1 MIPIPSGARVWI
13 ATGQPDMRRYAER
26 KIMRV
31 NEGHV
36 SATEVSPCRLQQ
48 MLKRD
53 PRAGD
58 LFVFRGRRGNF
69 V

>member
-31 NEGHV
+31 NEGDV
-36 SATEVSPCRLQQ
+36 SATAVSPCRLQQ

>member
-1 MIPIPSGARVWI
+1 MISIPSGARVWI

-31 NEGHV
+31 NEGDV
-36 SATEVSPCRLQQ
+36 SATAVSPCRLQQ

-53 PRAGD
+53 PWAGD
-58 LFVFRGRRGNF
+58 LFVFRGRRGYF